1 MVPQQQPSQGFGD
14 GVFVGDHSDPAS
26 LDHSSVL
33 QALGLNP
40 QGLIENRA
48 VTSCLPASPIR
59 TTYNPSGTVFNF
71 SYPPVDTSFES
82 QLLQRLQ
89 SLSGYSPPHLQYNY
103 NQSLPYL
110 QPNIYPQPLVNNN
123 YTLQPPPQKKL
134 PPSPLAVRHSY
145 SGSPVLDKRVSPART
160 TDLQNVNFQ
169 QPNTPNQSF
178 QSNSQNFHKSNQNLH
193 QTNQNFQSSNQN
205 LQQPNQN
212 LQQPNQNFQQPN
224 QNYHQSNQNFQQ
236 ANQNFQPTQQSFQKG
251 NQNFQQQQQSNQ
263 NYNQAGGCRQN
274 LNLQNHL
281 QLQSNSRQS
290 PQTSPQNE
298 RKEAQF
304 IKPISQ
310 MGTLTTTDIDG
321 RLRVIVPVPANADD
335 AGSLLASL
343 RLGEDLRPANVP
355 SITRSTSEKVPN
367 RSELMSQVQRTAWAR
382 HTTK

>member
-1 MVPQQQPSQGFGD
+1 MINHKIILIPQQQPQQNQGFGD
-14 GVFVGDHSDPAS
+14 GVFVGDLSETAS

-48 VTSCLPASPIR
+48 VTSCLPASPLR
-59 TTYNPSGTVFNF
+59 TTYNPTGSVFNF
-71 SYPPVDTSFES
+71 SYPPPVDASFET

-89 SLSGYSPPHLQYNY
+89 SLSGYSPPHVQYNY

-110 QPNIYPQPLVNNN
+110 QPNIYSQPLVNNN

-145 SGSPVLDKRVSPART
+145 SGSPVLDKRISPARN

-169 QPNTPNQSF
+169 SPQQNTNQTNF
-178 QSNSQNFHKSNQNLH
+178 QNFAQSP
-193 QTNQNFQSSNQN
+193 QNFAQSNQN
-205 LQQPNQN
+205 LQQ
-212 LQQPNQNFQQPN
+212 
-224 QNYHQSNQNFQQ
+224 SNQNFQ
-236 ANQNFQPTQQSFQKG
+236 K
-251 NQNFQQQQQSNQ
+251 SNQ
-263 NYNQAGGCRQN
+263 NYQQQQNQNFNQTNSRQN

-281 QLQSNSRQS
+281 QVQSNSRQS
-290 PQTSPQNE
+290 PQSSPQHD

-304 IKPISQ
+304 IKPLSQ
-310 MGTLTTTDIDG
+310 MGALTTTDIDG